1 MHKVSRFPF
10 IWDSLFDFSCFYD
23 EFYAA
28 GAAGGEAGEGLVV
41 LAGLLDGFQAAH
53 YIAQAAAKVVR
64 KVAAALVAE
73 LLHTVVQFLRAVD
86 RKSTRLNSSHEIP
99 SRMPSSA

>member
-1 MHKVSRFPF
+1 MLMARRLIIPAALFYTKKGSDCTTAVAFLF

-53 YIAQAAAKVVR
+53 CIAQAAAKGLFDLIQFKKHR
-64 KVAAALVAE
+64 DAPLLVS
-73 LLHTVVQFLRAVD
+73 VC
-86 RKSTRLNSSHEIP
+86 
-99 SRMPSSA
+99 